1 MNAAILLSDDELRAP
16 GDALCYVKEALADMA
31 LSSIRRVGWGGC
43 NVVTLQKDEPL
54 FVCSTPIWRQNIFF
68 LFKLFG
74 TKKKKERKKLE
85 SALRKRGWITCFGL
99 HSALSHCVTNF
110 LVSLRWQSQGL
121 N

>member
-16 GDALCYVKEALADMA
+16 GDALSYVKEALADMA
-31 LSSIRRVGWGGC
+31 LSSIRRGGGGC

-74 TKKKKERKKLE
+74 TKEKKERKKLE

-99 HSALSHCVTNF
+99 HSELSHCVTNF
-110 LVSLRWQSQGL
+110 LVSLRLQSQDL